1 MTKNKLHILHNKN
14 AFYVFSSQLIST
26 VCDKMM
32 SIGLV
37 WYLTKAYS
45 INIVPWFLM
54 VSFLPHIFMSFYSSG
69 IINRLGVMKT
79 VIRTEY
85 LRGIILLLLFGTLYV
100 VPDKSNEFLTCL
112 FVAVFLVGV
121 CSSLFNPAIL
131 SLPPALVES
140 DEVPA
145 VNAILDTSFSLSN
158 ILGAAC
164 SIFLLNIFDIKI
176 LILINAVSFFVAAI
190 LQSRVKM
197 RNSEIKSEEDAIVT
211 PAQDLGPMAVLKR
224 YPMIL
229 RMLLSFLFINIVFTP
244 IIVMIPWYVENVY
257 HGNGSDLAI
266 IEAAMGVGAFLTG
279 MYLTMRSVSVSD
291 SKRVGMIAL
300 IFFIFGV
307 ILQVFSF
314 TRNTGEASL
323 MLFLFGAI
331 STFLNVQVLT
341 YFQTTLKEEEVPAIM
356 VAVNIISAASMPLS
370 FAISGLL
377 FPIVE
382 VPKFALACGL
392 LTTLIAFLL
401 PAFLK
406 HKPIQP
412 NEGQV

>member
-1 MTKNKLHILHNKN
+1 
-14 AFYVFSSQLIST
+14 
-26 VCDKMM
+26 MM

-54 VSFLPHIFMSFYSSG
+54 VSFLPHIFMSFYASG
-69 IINRLGVMKT
+69 IINRLGVLKT

-140 DEVPA
+140 EEVPA

-164 SIFLLNIFDIKI
+164 SIFLLNIFDIKL
-176 LILINAVSFFVAAI
+176 LILINAISFFVAAI

-197 RNSEIKSEEDAIVT
+197 RIVEVSDEDIAPSTTV
-211 PAQDLGPMAVLKR
+211 QNNGPMAVLKR
-224 YPMIL
+224 YPMIM
-229 RMLLSFLFINIVFTP
+229 RMLLSFLFINVIFTP
-244 IIVMIPWYVENVY
+244 ILVMIPWYVENIF
-257 HGNGSDLAI
+257 HGNGSDLAM
-266 IEAAMGVGAFLTG
+266 IEGAMGVGAFLTG

-291 SKRVGMIAL
+291 SKRVGMLAV

-307 ILQVFSF
+307 IFQIFSF

-323 MLFLFGAI
+323 MLFLLGAI

-341 YFQTTLKEEEVPAIM
+341 YFQTALKEEEVPAIM
-356 VAVNIISAASMPLS
+356 VAVNIISAATMPLS

-382 VPKFALACGL
+382 VPKFALTCGL
-392 LTTLIAFLL
+392 LTMLIAFFL

-406 HKPIQP
+406 QKPMKIT
-412 NEGQV
+412 EG